1 MPPYNVDFLV
11 IAGGGGAGS
20 SGDWWTSGGGGG
32 AAAGNTTGMVGGA
45 GGSGVVILR
54 MPTGNY
60 SGTVTGS
67 PTVTTDGNDT
77 IVKFTSSGTIIG

>member
-1 MPPYNVDFLV
+1 
-11 IAGGGGAGS
+11 
-20 SGDWWTSGGGGG
+20 
-32 AAAGNTTGMVGGA
+32 
-45 GGSGVVILR
+45 